1 MRLVIILAI
10 LCATNCRGHQ
20 ENRNCSASC
29 GNIQDIHYPFRLTG
43 DPNSSTCGLSTYEL
57 ACQNNRT
64 ILNLNSHKYFVLSIT
79 YTNFSMRILDP
90 GLQNTKTPFPL
101 HDLKPQDLSR
111 RYHLLRRRFN
121 SPAAFLSCTN
131 PANSSSY
138 LKSEV
143 KSEDSSFSYVLVGE
157 HVDVGKIEDS
167 CSITGAAWF
176 STSVFP
182 YQRHRGNMSL
192 GQIHDALAYGFEL
205 SWLPLNCSAVCGK
218 KHCRIED
225 NNTIACVASRLAS
238 NSNSM
243 PLLHKCEIFGSFLV
257 VLVILATFGI
267 YFLNKKRK
275 EQLKIERFL
284 DDYKALKPARYLY
297 ADIKK
302 ITNKFSEKLG
312 EGTYG
317 TVYKGKLSHDVFVAV
332 KVLNNSKGDG
342 EEFINEVSTIGSTHH
357 VNVVRLVGYCA
368 DGFHRALIYEY
379 LVNDSLEK
387 FICSPNEKNFIGWEK
402 LRQIALGIAKG
413 IEYLHQGCDQRIL
426 HFDIK
431 PTNILLD
438 QNLNPK
444 ISDFG
449 QAKLCSKEKSI
460 VSMTNARGTMGYI
473 APEVFSRNF
482 GNVSYKSDVYS
493 FGMLLLEMVGGRNKS
508 DVEVGSS
515 EMTGQ
520 DYFPEWIHNIMNKG
534 EEEIEIEI
542 EKEGSDSKIAR
553 KLTIVGLWCIQ
564 WYPVDRPSIKVV
576 IQMIEAEEP
585 PSVPPNPFGSTHPS
599 CARASK
605 PGKMFTSGLEII
617 TESE

>member
-1 MRLVIILAI
+1 MMRLVIILAI
-10 LCATNCRGHQ
+10 LCATNCRAHQ
-20 ENRNCSASC
+20 EKRSCSASC
-29 GNIQDIHYPFRLTG
+29 GNIQDIRYPFRLTAG
-43 DPNSSTCGLSTYEL
+43 DPNSSCGLSTYEL
-57 ACQNNRT
+57 TCQNNRT
-64 ILNLNSHKYFVLSIT
+64 ILNLNSKKYFVLSIT
-79 YTNFSMRILDP
+79 YTNFSIRILDP
-90 GLQNTKTPFPL
+90 GLQNKTHTSSPFPL
-101 HDLKPQDLSR
+101 HNLNPQHLPR
-111 RYHLLRRRFN
+111 RYHLFQRRFN
-121 SPAAFLSCTN
+121 SPAAFLSCRN
-131 PANSSSY
+131 PANSSLY
-138 LKSEV
+138 VKSQ
-143 KSEDSSFSYVLVGE
+143 SEDSSFSYVLVGK

-176 STSVFP
+176 STSQLSP
-182 YQRHRGNMSL
+182 YPGKMSL
-192 GQIHDALAYGFEL
+192 GKIHDALAYGFEL
-205 SWLPLNCSAVCGK
+205 SWLPLKCSAVCGK

-225 NNTIACVASRLAS
+225 DNTIACVYASRLAS

-243 PLLHKCEIFGSFLV
+243 PLLHKCEIFGPFLV
-257 VLVILATFGI
+257 VSLVILATIGI
-267 YFLNKKRK
+267 YFLNKKKK
-275 EQLKIERFL
+275 EQMKIERFL

-312 EGTYG
+312 EGAYG
-317 TVYKGKLSHDVFVAV
+317 TVYKGKLSDDVFVAV

-368 DGFHRALIYEY
+368 DGFHRALVYEY

-387 FICSPNEKNFIGWEK
+387 FIFSPNEKNFLGWEK
-402 LRQIALGIAKG
+402 LQQIALGIAKG

-431 PTNILLD
+431 PNNILLD
-438 QNLNPK
+438 ENLNPK

-508 DVEVGSS
+508 DDVGSS
-515 EMTGQ
+515 EI
-520 DYFPEWIHNIMNKG
+520 PEWIYNMMNKG
-534 EEEIEIEI
+534 EEEIEN
-542 EKEGSDSKIAR
+542 EGDDCKIAR

-585 PSVPPNPFGSTHPS
+585 PSMPPNPFGSTHPS

-617 TESE
+617 TESEG